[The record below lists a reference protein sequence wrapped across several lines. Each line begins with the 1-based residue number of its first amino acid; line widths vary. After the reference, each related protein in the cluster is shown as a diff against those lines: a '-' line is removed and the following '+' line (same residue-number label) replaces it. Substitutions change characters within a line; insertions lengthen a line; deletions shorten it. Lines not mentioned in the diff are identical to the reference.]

1 MVGSSNQAHTS
12 SRLIRDHNRHKSWI
26 FKWLRHPPAA
36 QEKGA
41 LPILFGSIIP
51 QQLSDAKQAE
61 LGWGGG
67 IFWFFGQ
74 FRGCRVKQRIQLL
87 DEYGSSSLFM
97 TLEDVELEKRNPYS
111 SLPSGSKDRE
121 LSPENP

>member
-51 QQLSDAKQAE
+51 QRLSDAKQAE
-61 LGWGGG
+61 RGWGGV
-67 IFWFFGQ
+67 FFG
-74 FRGCRVKQRIQLL
+74 
-87 DEYGSSSLFM
+87 SSGNF
-97 TLEDVELEKRNPYS
+97 VAA
-111 SLPSGSKDRE
+111 G
-121 LSPENP
+121 